1 MLTIESYRWNVTLN
15 WIISFKFPNNINS
28 LLFSHWN
35 YSFYFKRKYI
45 SIRSFCYEMQT
56 GKHISRRKKV
66 LKCRMSVCLFVHL
79 SIRLYVRLSV
89 CLSIAFLEFVSLSKK
104 RKWIRKE
111 GKNEAK
117 QKYFRNQFFH
127 FTYYKCKFMN
137 RWKLRELVLN
147 KHVIKSVN

>member
-79 SIRLYVRLSV
+79 SIRLSIRLSV
-89 CLSIAFLEFVSLSKK
+89 CLSVCPSHFWNSFRFPKSESEFLRKVKMKQNKSISGISFSILLITSVSL
-104 RKWIRKE
+104 WID
-111 GKNEAK
+111 GN
-117 QKYFRNQFFH
+117 
-127 FTYYKCKFMN
+127 
-137 RWKLRELVLN
+137 
-147 KHVIKSVN
+147 